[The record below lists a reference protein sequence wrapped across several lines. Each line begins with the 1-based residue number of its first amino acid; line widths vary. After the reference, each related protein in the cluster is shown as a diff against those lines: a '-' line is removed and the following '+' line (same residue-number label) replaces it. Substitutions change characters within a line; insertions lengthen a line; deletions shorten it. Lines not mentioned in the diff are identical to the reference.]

1 MSNEERMKMLQD
13 IREYFFWTGADA
25 DSPEEQDQ
33 YQSWVNLLDRQID
46 FYKSDYYLYEE
57 KSHYGDMNE
66 KGLDQI
72 VGQMR
77 FDSLYDLILEN
88 SYELEPTSPEDRES
102 FFNAVDTLRD
112 LGVKALENL
121 GYRVLD
127 E

>member
-13 IREYFFWTGADA
+13 IRDHLFWTGADA
-25 DSPEEQDQ
+25 DEENQGE

-57 KSHYGDMNE
+57 KEHYGDMNE

-88 SYELEPTSPEDRES
+88 SYPEDRES

>member
-1 MSNEERMKMLQD
+1 MSNEEKVLVSQKIKMLQD
-13 IREYFFWTGADA
+13 MREYFFWAGADA

-72 VGQMR
+72 VGQIR
-77 FDSLYDLILEN
+77 LDSLYDLILEN
-88 SYELEPTSPEDRES
+88 SYPEDRES
-102 FFNAVDTLRD
+102 FFDAVDTLRD